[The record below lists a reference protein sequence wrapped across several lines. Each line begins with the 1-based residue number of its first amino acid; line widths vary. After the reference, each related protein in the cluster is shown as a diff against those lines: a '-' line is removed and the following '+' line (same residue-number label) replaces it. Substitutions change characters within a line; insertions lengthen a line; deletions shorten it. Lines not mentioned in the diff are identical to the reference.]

1 MTVSALENNDE
12 CRKHYFSMPP
22 VTQVL
27 NKNSLSLA
35 LKVDFC
41 GRYFSS
47 PMPSQGELI
56 GSRYLSRRA
65 CLTNVQ
71 RRYLSY
77 FGGIVEMKT
86 NVTLQ
91 LLFECLFLTVDKC

>member
-1 MTVSALENNDE
+1 MMNVANMF
-12 CRKHYFSMPP
+12 FSMSP

-47 PMPSQGELI
+47 PMPSQVELI
-56 GSRYLSRRA
+56 GSRYLSRRP
-65 CLTNVQ
+65 CIRLCVHPFTLSNKTISTTMPNGIKF
-71 RRYLSY
+71 YLKHHW
-77 FGGIVEMKT
+77 GGGMIA
-86 NVTLQ
+86 L
-91 LLFECLFLTVDKC
+91 D